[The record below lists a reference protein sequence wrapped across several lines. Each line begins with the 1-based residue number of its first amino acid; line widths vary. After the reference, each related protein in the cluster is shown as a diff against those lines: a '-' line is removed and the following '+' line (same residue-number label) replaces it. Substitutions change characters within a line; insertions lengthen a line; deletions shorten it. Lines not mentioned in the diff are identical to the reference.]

1 MILDAAIASKSG
13 RISLF
18 PPTKPNDTFVA
29 ELRQHPET
37 RRYLHYYPE
46 RFSADDA
53 RTLRLSR
60 ANDTTRVDFHIQTG
74 NDTGTNELDGAP
86 VGIFV
91 GTTTIFHIETKHGSS
106 CEVGILISP
115 AYFRGGLATDA
126 LYTLLVYVFEDL
138 KLNRAEFNT
147 GVDNLAMRG
156 WLGKA
161 GATLEGTQRQLWLD
175 PGVGYTDVCKYSV
188 LQEEWRT
195 TVKGRL
201 EAMIERSLVG

>member
-126 LYTLLVYVFEDL
+126 LYTLLVY
-138 KLNRAEFNT
+138 
-147 GVDNLAMRG
+147 
-156 WLGKA
+156 
-161 GATLEGTQRQLWLD
+161 GTQRQLWLD